1 MRRLFIPSLILLS
14 LGFFTA
20 GCIKKAAV
28 NSLADQLAEGASKA
42 LSSDE
47 DLELVGDALPFAL
60 KLMEVLYYQAP
71 DNVALHEALAAGFT
85 QYGMVFVQFPAEQQ
99 KYDDFAAYRE
109 GVARARKLY
118 LRAGT
123 YALAGMELRHP
134 GFGAALAGDHD
145 EALAMAG
152 ADDLGMLYW
161 LGASRL
167 AAISNSREN
176 PELIGELP
184 LAIAII
190 DRCYDL
196 DPDWNDG
203 AIHELLISLEP
214 SRPMPS
220 LLARGMDPTQSGVD
234 RARAHFERSLELSG
248 GVKASPYISL
258 ATATCIKSQD
268 RAQFLELLDQALAV
282 DIEESPADRLANT
295 YAQRKAAFLLDHID
309 DLFLSEVP

>member
-1 MRRLFIPSLILLS
+1 MRRPILCCFIVVA
-14 LGFFTA
+14 LGFSTA

-28 NSLADQLAEGASKA
+28 NSLANQLAEGASKA
-42 LSSDE
+42 LSNDE
-47 DLELVGDALPFAL
+47 DLQLVGDAMPFAL
-60 KLMEVLYYQAP
+60 KLMEVLHYQAP

-85 QYGMVFVQFPAEQQ
+85 QYGMVYVQFPAEQL
-99 KYDDFAAYRE
+99 KYDDFASFKA
-109 GVARARKLY
+109 GIARARKLY
-118 LRAGT
+118 LRGAT
-123 YALAGMELRHP
+123 YALAGMELLHP
-134 GFGAALAGDHD
+134 GFSALLAGDHD
-145 EALAMAG
+145 AALAMATK
-152 ADDLGMLYW
+152 DDLGMLYW

-214 SRPMPS
+214 SRPMTS
-220 LLARGMDPTQSGVD
+220 LLARGMDPTRSGVD
-234 RARAHFERSLELSG
+234 RAREHFERSLELSG

-258 ATATCIKSQD
+258 ATSTCIKSQD
-268 RAQFLELLDQALAV
+268 RERFEELLHQALAV
-282 DIEESPADRLANT
+282 GVEESPDDRLANT
-295 YAQRKAAFLLDHID
+295 YAQRRATFLLEHID
-309 DLFLSEVP
+309 DLFFAEGP

>member
-1 MRRLFIPSLILLS
+1 M
-14 LGFFTA
+14 G
-20 GCIKKAAV
+20 
-28 NSLADQLAEGASKA
+28 
-42 LSSDE
+42 
-47 DLELVGDALPFAL
+47 
-60 KLMEVLYYQAP
+60 
-71 DNVALHEALAAGFT
+71 
-85 QYGMVFVQFPAEQQ
+85 
-99 KYDDFAAYRE
+99 
-109 GVARARKLY
+109 
-118 LRAGT
+118 
-123 YALAGMELRHP
+123 GMELRHP
-134 GFGAALAGDHD
+134 GFSAALAADHD
-145 EALAMAG
+145 AALAMATE
-152 ADDLGMLYW
+152 DDLNLLYW

-190 DRCYDL
+190 DRCFDL

-220 LLARGMDPTQSGVD
+220 LLARGMDPTRSGVD

-258 ATATCIKSQD
+258 ATSTCIKSQD
-268 RAQFLELLDQALAV
+268 RAQFEQLLHKALSV
-282 DIEESPADRLANT
+282 DVEVSPDDRLANT

-309 DLFLSEVP
+309 DLFFAEVP